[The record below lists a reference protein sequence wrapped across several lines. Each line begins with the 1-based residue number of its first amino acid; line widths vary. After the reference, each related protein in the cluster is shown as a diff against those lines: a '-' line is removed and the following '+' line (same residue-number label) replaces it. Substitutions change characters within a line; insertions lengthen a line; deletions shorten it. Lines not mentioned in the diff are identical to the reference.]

1 MKRRTFTGA
10 AVAASGAS
18 LLAACGGGGGGAAE
32 DSGEPTG
39 TITMW
44 MFPVFPD
51 SDEEIEFWDRVKE
64 AFEAEYPDAVL
75 DLQIQPWANRA
86 ESLSSAVAA
95 GTQPD
100 IVYLNPDYVAQY
112 GAMGA
117 LEPVEERLDSAVLDS
132 LRQSAVDGSSYD
144 GSLYGLPVLQGARGN
159 VWNTKILD
167 ELGIEDLPS
176 TWDDLMAIAPDIKNA
191 GYFVTQYSGHLEETM
206 LHSYY
211 PYLWQAGGEVLSEDQ
226 SSAAFNSAEGVT
238 ALERIKALVDEEHV
252 PREPLTSRVTIEQ
265 SEFAAGNMAF
275 LTVAASVAVTVHPEE
290 DLVVGPPLD
299 GGGGA
304 IATGTVGT
312 FCPMTNSDSPG
323 AVTAFLNFFA
333 QSEFLEEFLRTGLF
347 YSATDEIESLY
358 DPDSLQGQ
366 EEALLDMI
374 TPGPLHPAGREFYGA
389 LAPNIQDVLLNDAD
403 SQSALDA
410 SATEVDA
417 IIARNG

>member
-1 MKRRTFTGA
+1 MKRRTFTG
-10 AVAASGAS
+10 VAAAAFGAS
-18 LLAACGGGGGGAAE
+18 VLAACGGSGGGGS
-32 DSGEPTG
+32 DDEPVG
-39 TITMW
+39 TVTMW

-51 SDEEIEFWDRVKE
+51 SDEEVEFWGRVKE

-75 DLQIQPWANRA
+75 DLQIQPWANRS

-100 IVYLNPDYVAQY
+100 VVYLNPDYVAQY

-117 LEPVEERLDSAVLDS
+117 LEPVDERLDSVVLGA

-144 GSLYGLPVLQGARGN
+144 GILYGLPILQGVSGN
-159 VWNTKILD
+159 IWNMKILD
-167 ELGIEDLPS
+167 ELGIEAPPT
-176 TWDDLMAIAPDIKNA
+176 TWDELMDVAPDIKGA
-191 GYFVTQYSGHLEETM
+191 GHFVTQYSGHLEETM
-206 LHSYY
+206 LHSFY
-211 PYLWQAGGEVLSEDQ
+211 PYLWQAGGEVLNEDQ
-226 SSAAFNSAEGVT
+226 SAAAFNSAEGVT
-238 ALERIKALVDEEHV
+238 ALERIKALVAEEYV

-275 LTVAASVAVTVHPEE
+275 MTVAASVAVTAQPEE

-304 IATGTVGT
+304 IGTGTVGT
-312 FCPMTNSDSPG
+312 FCPMANSDSPG

-333 QSEFLEEFLRTGLF
+333 QSEFLEEFLRTGYF
-347 YSATDEIESLY
+347 YSATDEIDSLY
-358 DPDSLQGQ
+358 EPDSLLGQ

-374 TPGPLHPAGREFYGA
+374 TPGPLHPAAREFYGA

-403 SQSALDA
+403 PQSALEA